1 MAHKEFTYTRPIAY
15 YETDAM
21 GVVHHSN
28 FIRMFEDARVAWLRE
43 RGVAQTHAPYSDVV
57 YAVVDATCQYLK
69 PLRFG
74 DFAKVRMQAQGE
86 GAKVRFRYA
95 IYKNDSELSCTG
107 TTLHVAIDKNF
118 RITKPPTE
126 LVSVLKEEH
135 WTEIWP

>member
-1 MAHKEFTYTRPIAY
+1 MEFSYTRPVAY

-43 RGVAQTHAPYSDVV
+43 RGIDKVHAPHSDVV
-57 YAVVDATCQYLK
+57 FAVVDASCQYMK

-74 DFAKVRMQAQGE
+74 DFVKVRMQVQGE

-95 IYKNDSELSCTG
+95 VYKNEEKDAASLGS
-107 TTLHVAIDKNF
+107 TLHVAIDKNF
-118 RITKPPTE
+118 KITKPPSA
-126 LVSVLKEEH
+126 LASILKEEK
-135 WTEIWP
+135 WTETWP